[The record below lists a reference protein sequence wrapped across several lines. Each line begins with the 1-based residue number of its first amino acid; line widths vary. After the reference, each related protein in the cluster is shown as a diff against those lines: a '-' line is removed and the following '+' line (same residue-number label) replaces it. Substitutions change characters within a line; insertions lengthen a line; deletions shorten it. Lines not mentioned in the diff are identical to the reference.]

1 MTSSFE
7 KDWNQENKEIDPVMD
22 RAWREEN
29 KRRVKRMRELY
40 QLDNRDTDP
49 NHPYAGLYTGLYQEI
64 LIYEKW
70 NKRFAP
76 MA

>member
-1 MTSSFE
+1 
-7 KDWNQENKEIDPVMD
+7 MD

-29 KRRVKRMRELY
+29 EKRAKRMNEWY
-40 QLDNRDTDP
+40 HLDERDDP
-49 NHPYAGLYTGLYQEI
+49 KHPKAGTYTGLYEEI

>member
-1 MTSSFE
+1 
-7 KDWNQENKEIDPVMD
+7 MD

-29 KRRVKRMRELY
+29 TRRAERMTELY
-40 QLDNRDTDP
+40 KLDNRDDP
-49 NHPYAGLYTGLYQEI
+49 SHPKSGLYTGRYEEI

>member
-1 MTSSFE
+1 
-7 KDWNQENKEIDPVMD
+7 MD

-29 KRRVKRMRELY
+29 QARVKRMNEWY
-40 QLDNRDTDP
+40 HLDERDDP
-49 NHPYAGLYTGLYQEI
+49 KHPKAGTYTGLYQEI

>member
-1 MTSSFE
+1 
-7 KDWNQENKEIDPVMD
+7 MD

-29 KRRVKRMRELY
+29 KRRTERMSLWYKLDKR
-40 QLDNRDTDP
+40 DDP
-49 NHPYAGLYTGLYQEI
+49 SHPKAGLYTGLYEEI

>member
-1 MTSSFE
+1 MT
-7 KDWNQENKEIDPVMD
+7 
-22 RAWREEN
+22 
-29 KRRVKRMRELY
+29 ELY
-40 QLDNRDTDP
+40 KLDNRDDP
-49 NHPYAGLYTGLYQEI
+49 SHPKSGLYTGLYEEI

>member
-1 MTSSFE
+1 MTV
-7 KDWNQENKEIDPVMD
+7 VMD

-29 KRRVKRMRELY
+29 KKRTERLNLWYKM
-40 QLDNRDTDP
+40 DNRDDP
-49 NHPYAGLYTGLYQEI
+49 EHAKSDLYTGLYEEI

>member
-1 MTSSFE
+1 
-7 KDWNQENKEIDPVMD
+7 MD

-29 KRRVKRMRELY
+29 QARVKRMNLWYEM
-40 QLDNRDTDP
+40 DNRDDP
-49 NHPYAGLYTGLYQEI
+49 SHPKSGTYSGLYQEI